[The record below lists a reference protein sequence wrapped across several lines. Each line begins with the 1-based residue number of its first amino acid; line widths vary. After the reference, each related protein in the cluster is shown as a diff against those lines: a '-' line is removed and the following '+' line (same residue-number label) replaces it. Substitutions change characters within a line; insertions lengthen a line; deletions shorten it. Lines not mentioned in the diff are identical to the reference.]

1 MMYEIKQIAD
11 EDVLIRYNKLKHEID
26 KALEHSDGE
35 WTAAQI
41 VQRVISEPT
50 MFHIWEVL
58 KDGSPVAIASTRV
71 VNYNNFTSLH
81 IMTLGGNEIYD
92 QMPDLILKFEEM
104 VKEYEHIDV
113 LEFTGR
119 RGFVKQL
126 TKVGWSERYTTM
138 RKNLKGDNNV

>member
-50 MFHIWEVL
+50 MFHIWEV
-58 KDGSPVAIASTRV
+58 SAICF
-71 VNYNNFTSLH
+71 Y
-81 IMTLGGNEIYD
+81 
-92 QMPDLILKFEEM
+92 
-104 VKEYEHIDV
+104 
-113 LEFTGR
+113 
-119 RGFVKQL
+119 
-126 TKVGWSERYTTM
+126 M
-138 RKNLKGDNNV
+138 RWHHTPKRIKLNM